1 MGPSSAAVRSDV
13 VGRLAQQ
20 FKNADVPINLSSE
33 EDCWSYVEG
42 LQQRTRRLV
51 GTKAYREPEIVSL
64 LINLSFLKTFKNFFL
79 TTLCA
84 K

>member
-1 MGPSSAAVRSDV
+1 MDPGSAAVRSDV
-13 VGRLAQQ
+13 VRRIAQQ
-20 FKNADVPINLSSE
+20 FKNPDVPINLSSE
-33 EDCWSYVEG
+33 EECWRFVEG

-51 GTKAYREPEIVSL
+51 GTKAYRAPEIVSL